1 MAASR
6 RVKPPATRLSGP
18 VKRAAVDAGELLVAQ
33 AQLEPMRLLAH
44 DAQVARYGTIVV
56 RV

>member
-1 MAASR
+1 MELEHA
-6 RVKPPATRLSGP
+6 
-18 VKRAAVDAGELLVAQ
+18 AAVQSLAPHHADPFDWLLVAQ

-44 DAQVARYGTIVV
+44 EMHLARQDPAVV